1 MSKRI
6 QDEDED
12 LSDDLSELSEEE
24 DKEYLIEKLL
34 ADKFCPVRKQKVYLV
49 WWDGYPLESA
59 TWEPISSFSDD
70 QNHVIKDYERQ
81 KAAGEVNFDWQKWD
95 REREAEIAEAEEKRR
110 KKALKKKEKHK
121 QAEIRIKR
129 ELQRMR
135 KDPTAIRQKRKPSP
149 SLKGFVVDDD
159 TGLEEVS
166 DDELQN
172 LEGDSD
178 LPERRARKKKK
189 ARVAKLGMDDDDDY
203 DDDDADSDDSLLLSI
218 KKKNRLSKEKENTK
232 GQPKAGEQSGTK
244 GNLQKKADKRPG
256 PANKAKKT
264 MAGTSLPKTT
274 VPSKRPLSNKSS
286 SPPPPRPRK
295 RTTAAATSD
304 QESFIREPAATEFP
318 KLFKH
323 MQAVYRSNHRRAAD
337 VKAPPAEQ
345 LNLVKVGG
353 SRPTTTLSI
362 ADIRPQPTS
371 AATEGNGSAMEP
383 VSSAKRKQTSP
394 EGDINTSVSA
404 QLDQVS
410 GSNPMPQVESGSA
423 NDQLAPPAKRH
434 RSEMDQLSRT
444 NVSRDDTPSRLLD
457 EELFGPEPNSP
468 APSQGLPMSSEANT
482 SSEKSRQADPI
493 FECELLYG
501 PSASTAASL
510 GKVKFLGLSNDF
522 LVMMSELQL
531 EKLWVSR
538 SLDTCFLLHEF
549 LSVSPETILPPIKRW
564 TNKLG
569 CLLYGR

>member
-12 LSDDLSELSEEE
+12 SSDDLSELSEEEEEEE
-24 DKEYLIEKLL
+24 DKEYLIEKLI

-49 WWDGYPLESA
+49 WWEGYPLESA

-81 KAAGEVNFDWQKWD
+81 KEEGEVNFDWQKWD
-95 REREAEIAEAEEKRR
+95 REREKEAQEAEEKRR
-110 KKALKKKEKHK
+110 KEKALKEKEKQK
-121 QAEIRIKR
+121 RAEIRRKR
-129 ELQRMR
+129 ELQKML
-135 KDPTAIRQKRKPSP
+135 KDPTAIRQTRKPSP
-149 SLKGFVVDDD
+149 SLKGFVADDD
-159 TGLEEVS
+159 SGLEEVS
-166 DDELQN
+166 DGELQD
-172 LEGDSD
+172 LDGDSG
-178 LPERRARKKKK
+178 LPERRARKKEKDRD
-189 ARVAKLGMDDDDDY
+189 ANLRMDDDDDY
-203 DDDDADSDDSLLLSI
+203 NDTDSDDSLLSSI
-218 KKKNRLSKEKENTK
+218 KKKNKSSKAKDNSK
-232 GQPKAGEQSGTK
+232 GHLKAGEQPSTK
-244 GNLQKKADKRPG
+244 GNLQKKAKTRPG
-256 PANKAKKT
+256 PAKKTKKT
-264 MAGTSLPKTT
+264 MAGTSLLKTT
-274 VPSKRPLSNKSS
+274 VPSKRRHSNKSP

-304 QESFIREPAATEFP
+304 QDSFIGESAPEFP
-318 KLFKH
+318 KLFRH
-323 MQAVYRSNHRRAAD
+323 VQAVYRSNHRRAAD

-371 AATEGNGSAMEP
+371 AATGGNGSAMEP
-383 VSSAKRKQTSP
+383 VSSAKRKQTSL
-394 EGDINTSVSA
+394 EGDINTPVSA

-410 GSNPMPQVESGSA
+410 GSNPMPRVENGSA

-434 RSEMDQLSRT
+434 RSEMYQLSRT
-444 NVSRDDTPSRLLD
+444 NVSREDTPSRLLD
-457 EELFGPEPNSP
+457 EELFGSEPNSP

-482 SSEKSRQADPI
+482 SLEKPRRADPI

-522 LVMMSELQL
+522 LVMMSELQP

-538 SLDTCFLLHEF
+538 SLDTWFLLHYF
-549 LSVSPETILPPIKRW
+549 LPVSPETILRS
-564 TNKLG
+564 
-569 CLLYGR
+569 YGMFSSYSSSY